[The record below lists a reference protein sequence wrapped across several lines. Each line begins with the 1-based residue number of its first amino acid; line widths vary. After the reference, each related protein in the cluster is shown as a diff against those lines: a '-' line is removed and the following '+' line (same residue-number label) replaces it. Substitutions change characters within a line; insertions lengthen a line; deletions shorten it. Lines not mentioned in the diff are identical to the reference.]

1 VVRAM
6 DIKAIS
12 NLTDT
17 ALVQGGSKAEN
28 QYNLHS
34 KELSGSVEAGVQ
46 KSDLKKELEK
56 LDKEQIENLFKDIKE
71 KFDYMNKYLKIEI
84 DKDLHEP
91 VVKIIDKKTNEV
103 VRQIPPEYLL
113 ELAKKIDKLVG
124 LLFSKE
130 V

>member
-1 VVRAM
+1 M

-34 KELSGSVEAGVQ
+34 KELSGGVETGIQ
-46 KSDLKKELEK
+46 KGDLKKELEK

-113 ELAKKIDKLVG
+113 DLAKKIDKLVG

>member
-1 VVRAM
+1 M
-6 DIKAIS
+6 DIKAIN
-12 NLTDT
+12 NLTDIS
-17 ALVQGGSKAEN
+17 LVQGGSKAEN
-28 QYNLHS
+28 QYQNAQKLAS
-34 KELSGSVEAGVQ
+34 DEKNTVENQ
-46 KSDLKKELEK
+46 PEQLKKELEK
-56 LDKEQIENLFKDIKE
+56 LDKNQIENLFKDIKE

-91 VVKIIDKKTNEV
+91 VVKIIDKRTNEV

-113 ELAKKIDKLVG
+113 DLAKKIDKLVG

>member
-1 VVRAM
+1 M
-6 DIKAIS
+6 DIKAVN
-12 NLTDT
+12 NLMDR
-17 ALVQGGSKAEN
+17 ALVEGGSKGN
-28 QYNLHS
+28 QDIQAISRDMSQQNM
-34 KELSGSVEAGVQ
+34 VQ
-46 KSDLKKELEK
+46 NKDLKNELK
-56 LDKEQIENLFKDIKE
+56 KMDKDQLENLFKDIKE

-91 VVKIIDKKTNEV
+91 VVKIIDKRTDEV
-103 VRQIPPEYLL
+103 IKQIPPEYLL

>member
-1 VVRAM
+1 M
-6 DIKAIS
+6 DIKAVN
-12 NLTDT
+12 NLMDT
-17 ALVQGGSKAEN
+17 KLVQGGSKAEN
-28 QYNLHS
+28 HYQNAQKLAGNENS
-34 KELSGSVEAGVQ
+34 SVQNQPEQ
-46 KSDLKKELEK
+46 LKKELEK
-56 LDKEQIENLFKDIKE
+56 LDKNQIENLFKDIKE

-91 VVKIIDKKTNEV
+91 VVKIIDKRTNDV

-113 ELAKKIDKLVG
+113 DLAKKIDKLVG

>member
-1 VVRAM
+1 M
-6 DIKAIS
+6 DIKAIN
-12 NLTDT
+12 NLMDIS
-17 ALVQGGSKAEN
+17 LVQGGSKAQTEYSIS
-28 QYNLHS
+28 QQSLSADNLQTNTEYQL
-34 KELSGSVEAGVQ
+34 KEE
-46 KSDLKKELEK
+46 LKK

-84 DKDLHEP
+84 DKDLKEP
-91 VVKIIDKKTNEV
+91 VVKIIDKRTNEV

-113 ELAKKIDKLVG
+113 ELAKRVDKLVG

>member
-1 VVRAM
+1 M
-6 DIKAIS
+6 DIRNIQ
-12 NLTDT
+12 NLMDT
-17 ALVQGGSKAEN
+17 TLVQGGSKADVEYQNVQSKSIDNLSNKEN
-28 QYNLHS
+28 ITPDQ
-34 KELSGSVEAGVQ
+34 
-46 KSDLKKELEK
+46 LKKELDK
-56 LDKEQIENLFKDIKE
+56 LDKDQIEKIFKDLKE

-91 VVKIIDKKTNEV
+91 VVKIIDKRTNEV
-103 VRQIPPEYLL
+103 VRQIPPEYIL

>member
-1 VVRAM
+1 M
-6 DIKAIS
+6 DIKAIN
-12 NLTDT
+12 NLMDT
-17 ALVQGGSKAEN
+17 SLVQGGSKAQTEYSTS
-28 QYNLHS
+28 QQSLSADNLQTNTEHQL
-34 KELSGSVEAGVQ
+34 KEE
-46 KSDLKKELEK
+46 LKK

-84 DKDLHEP
+84 DKDLKEP
-91 VVKIIDKKTNEV
+91 VVKIIDKRTNEV

-113 ELAKKIDKLVG
+113 ELAKRVDKLVG